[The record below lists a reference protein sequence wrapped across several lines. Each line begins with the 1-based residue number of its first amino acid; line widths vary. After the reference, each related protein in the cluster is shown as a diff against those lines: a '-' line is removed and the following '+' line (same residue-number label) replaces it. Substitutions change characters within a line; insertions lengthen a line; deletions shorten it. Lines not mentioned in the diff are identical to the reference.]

1 MSKQIIYNPEARLR
15 MMHGIDKVASAAIV
29 TMGSAGPAV
38 MIQHR
43 TDGILPVFTRDG
55 VTVARSINFDDRL
68 ADLGARILR
77 DVAGAVSRQVG
88 DGTTTAIVLAQKIAQ
103 ESVKSVVAGF
113 HPLQLKKGLDLALT
127 LVEKHLL
134 DTAVIGVTADW
145 IEKIS
150 AVATKDEPGVGR
162 LLAQALAELGSEG
175 QLNFQLGN
183 GRDDELEIVEGIH
196 YEQGYLSPYFVTDKA
211 RQEAV
216 LDNPYILL
224 YDRDIN
230 DLMDL
235 VPILED
241 VKAEGRSL
249 LIIAEN
255 VIDKALSGLLLNHVR
270 GIFKV
275 VAVKA
280 PGFGDK
286 RIDRLKDLALLTG
299 GKAILDD
306 YSSPTL
312 EHVTLDMLGQAQ
324 RVVVTEGTITII
336 GAKGDRQ
343 AAQQLID
350 NLRAQAELILA
361 KKPGQGSASG
371 NRHDFGELEERIAL
385 LSGKTGMFSVG
396 GITDIE
402 IKERMVRIEN
412 AYMSAKA
419 AFEEGVLPGGGIAL
433 YRSIKVLDA
442 VIAENAEQQQGIAI
456 MKLALAAPL
465 QSLTRNAGLNAEA
478 VIAKLDAADDDHL
491 TIDTQRNSYGNFL
504 EIGIIDPVKV
514 MRLALRNAVSVVTTL
529 ITTEAVVM
537 DVPDLSIMDG
547 YSPEWAA
554 ATREDPRA

>member
-15 MMHGIDKVASAAIV
+15 MMQGIDKVANAAIV

-38 MIQHR
+38 LIQHR

-68 ADLGARILR
+68 ADLGGRMLR

-134 DTAVIGVTADW
+134 DTAVTGVTADW

-183 GRDDELEIVEGIH
+183 SRNDELEIVEGIH

-224 YDRDIN
+224 YDRDIS

-235 VPILED
+235 VPILEE

-255 VIDKALSGLLLNHVR
+255 VIDKALSGLLINHVR

-306 YSSPTL
+306 YSSPKL

-336 GAKGDRQ
+336 GAKGDRH

-350 NLRAQAELILA
+350 NLRAQADLILA

-396 GITDIE
+396 GTTDVE

-419 AFEEGVLPGGGIAL
+419 ALEEGVLPGGGVAL
-433 YRSIKVLDA
+433 YRCIKILDA

-465 QSLTRNAGLNAEA
+465 QSLTRNAGINSET
-478 VIAKLDAADDDHL
+478 VIAKLDAVDDDHL

-504 EIGIIDPVKV
+504 DIGIIDPVKV

-537 DVPDLSIMDG
+537 DVPDLSIMNG

>member
-15 MMHGIDKVASAAIV
+15 MMQGIDKVANAAIV

-68 ADLGARILR
+68 ADLGGRMLR

-103 ESVKSVVAGF
+103 ESVKSAVAGF

-134 DTAVIGVTADW
+134 DTAVTGVTADW

-183 GRDDELEIVEGIH
+183 SRNDELEIVEGIH

-224 YDRDIN
+224 YDRDIS

-235 VPILED
+235 VPILEE

-249 LIIAEN
+249 LVIAEN

-306 YSSPTL
+306 YSSPKL

-324 RVVVTEGTITII
+324 RVVVTEGTTTII
-336 GAKGDRQ
+336 GAKGDRH

-350 NLRAQAELILA
+350 NLRAQADLILA

-371 NRHDFGELEERIAL
+371 NRHDFG
-385 LSGKTGMFSVG
+385 
-396 GITDIE
+396 
-402 IKERMVRIEN
+402 
-412 AYMSAKA
+412 
-419 AFEEGVLPGGGIAL
+419 
-433 YRSIKVLDA
+433 
-442 VIAENAEQQQGIAI
+442 
-456 MKLALAAPL
+456 
-465 QSLTRNAGLNAEA
+465 
-478 VIAKLDAADDDHL
+478 
-491 TIDTQRNSYGNFL
+491 
-504 EIGIIDPVKV
+504 
-514 MRLALRNAVSVVTTL
+514 
-529 ITTEAVVM
+529 
-537 DVPDLSIMDG
+537 
-547 YSPEWAA
+547 
-554 ATREDPRA
+554 